1 MNLDLDQL
9 RGLAAVIDHGG
20 FTAAARH
27 LGRTQSGLS
36 MQIARLEETAGH
48 RLLRR
53 GRAGVSPTPEGERLL
68 GYARRMLS
76 LHDEAVQALK
86 PSQVAGRV
94 RLGVPDDYASVFLPP
109 IVARFAAEFPRVE
122 VEIVCML
129 SYALNREMDRNRL
142 DLALITQRPDEDLG
156 RVVRREP
163 LRWIAAPDHRP
174 ETLDP
179 LPLALFPT
187 GCVFRDYGL
196 KALDTRDRRWRLA
209 YTSASIA
216 GLVSAVSCGLAV
228 TLLVDSTA
236 PAGWRRLGPG
246 DGFPV
251 LPEIRIALRQSATL
265 SVAARRLAAVLTDE
279 LATCAPLRTAV

>member
-9 RGLAAVIDHGG
+9 RGLASVVDHGS
-20 FTAAARH
+20 FTTAARH

-36 MQIARLEETAGH
+36 MQIARLEEVTGH

-53 GRAGVSPTPEGERLL
+53 GRAGVSPTQEGERLL
-68 GYARRMLS
+68 GYARRMLA

-86 PSQVAGRV
+86 PSQLAGRV

-122 VEIVCML
+122 VEIICML

-163 LRWIAAPDHRP
+163 LRWIVAPDHRP

-179 LPLALFPT
+179 LPLALFPS
-187 GCVFRDYGL
+187 GCVFRDHGL
-196 KALDTRDRRWRLA
+196 KALGARDRRWRVA
-209 YTSASIA
+209 YSSASIT
-216 GLVSAVSCGLAV
+216 GLLSAVSCGLAV
-228 TLLVDSTA
+228 TLLVESTA
-236 PAGWRRLGPG
+236 PPGWRRLGPD
-246 DGFPV
+246 DGFPN
-251 LPEIRIALRQSATL
+251 LPEVRIALRQSSSP
-265 SVAARRLAAVLTDE
+265 SVAARRLAAVLADE
-279 LATCAPLRTAV
+279 LAARSPRRGAA